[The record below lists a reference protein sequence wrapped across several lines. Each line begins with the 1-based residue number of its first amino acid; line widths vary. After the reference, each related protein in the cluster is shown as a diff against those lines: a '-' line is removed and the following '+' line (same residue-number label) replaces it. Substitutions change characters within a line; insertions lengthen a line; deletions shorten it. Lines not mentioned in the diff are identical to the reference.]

1 MNINAEFH
9 CHSTVSD
16 GTLSP
21 SEIIK
26 LAKEKNLSLI
36 ALTDHDTTEGILE
49 AAEMAKK
56 LSVNFIPGI
65 ELSCEHKGS
74 TVHVLGF
81 FKGDYFKNKEF
92 QDFLHN
98 LKNSRIN
105 RAKEIVNRLDKFF
118 NIKINYEDVLK
129 KGKGVVARP
138 HIAQCILEAGYDYDQ
153 DYIFDNFIGNNSPAY
168 VPNKK
173 ITVEDGINLL
183 KKYNALV
190 FLAHPKLLKNIKL
203 DEICQFNFDGLE
215 AIYFQNTPIENK
227 FYLSYCR
234 KNNLL
239 ITCGSDSHGNL
250 PGDTRHGSIGDMT
263 LDNYDFNNFLKKYNL
278 LKP

>member
-56 LSVNFIPGI
+56 LSVNFIPGT

-98 LKNSRIN
+98 LKNSSDVRQSQVLYQQLL
-105 RAKEIVNRLDKFF
+105 KHVHLKIVLFS
-118 NIKINYEDVLK
+118 Y
-129 KGKGVVARP
+129 
-138 HIAQCILEAGYDYDQ
+138 
-153 DYIFDNFIGNNSPAY
+153 
-168 VPNKK
+168 
-173 ITVEDGINLL
+173 INL
-183 KKYNALV
+183 
-190 FLAHPKLLKNIKL
+190 F
-203 DEICQFNFDGLE
+203 
-215 AIYFQNTPIENK
+215 
-227 FYLSYCR
+227 
-234 KNNLL
+234 
-239 ITCGSDSHGNL
+239 
-250 PGDTRHGSIGDMT
+250 
-263 LDNYDFNNFLKKYNL
+263 
-278 LKP
+278 